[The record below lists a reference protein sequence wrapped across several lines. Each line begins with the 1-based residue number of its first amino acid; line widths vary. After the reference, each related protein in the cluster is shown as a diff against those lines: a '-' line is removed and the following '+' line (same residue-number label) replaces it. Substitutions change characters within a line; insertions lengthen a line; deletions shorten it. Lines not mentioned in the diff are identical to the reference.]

1 MKEQDTNLCIKIS
14 SELLSEIKE
23 VAEHAGI
30 KTSKLIRYFI
40 QNGIRELK
48 SGKTIEI
55 QETFQISMKNKK

>member
-14 SELLSEIKE
+14 SELLDEIKE
-23 VAEHAGI
+23 VAEEVGI
-30 KTSKLIRYFI
+30 KASKLIRYFI
-40 QNGIRELK
+40 QNGIKELK